1 MAFRE
6 ILRRIVESVDGAK
19 GAIVIGYDGIPI
31 DEFVAEDVTLDL
43 HLLAVEYS
51 SILRDIK
58 KTLEVL
64 GSGDMEE
71 VSINTGTARV
81 IMRPVSEEFF
91 AALALDVDGNFGK
104 GRYVLKRDAGKLREA
119 LA

>member
-1 MAFRE
+1 MAFKE
-6 ILRRIVESVDGAK
+6 ILRKVVESVDGAN

-31 DEFVAEDVTLDL
+31 DQYLAEDVTLDL

-71 VSINTGTARV
+71 VSINTGTTRV
-81 IMRPVSEEFF
+81 IMRPVTEEFF
-91 AALALDVDGNFGK
+91 VALALDAEGNYGK
-104 GRYVLKRDAGKLREA
+104 GRYVLKRDAGKLREE